1 MRERKS
7 NLPSLEEMKAL
18 VEAMKETQQAKL
30 SSQLYKA
37 VGDDDAQ
44 AVREILDQGA
54 DANCA
59 VPIKSRKKNEQ
70 AQPIEEAR
78 SPEVFELLVGSGAVV
93 PSDPR
98 TQLSMLANAAG
109 EGRIDM
115 LNHLH
120 EQGFTV
126 HLSSNRY
133 KHHPLESHPLG
144 ASIINGHT
152 EAAKW
157 LLDHGADPNGPVK
170 LGRNSEPVRPM
181 DLAFLTPKVDHD
193 TKLEIGRMLV
203 DAGANPQLCQVNSIY
218 EDDRMRFQSAMRVH
232 ALTKLAQQNRQEDLA
247 TPEEALAARKRGRM
261 M

>member
-18 VEAMKETQQAKL
+18 VEAMKETHQAKL

-54 DANCA
+54 DANRA

-98 TQLSMLANAAG
+98 TQLYMLANAAR

-120 EQGFTV
+120 EQGFTT

-144 ASIINGHT
+144 ASITEGQV

-157 LLDHGADPNGPVK
+157 LLDHGADPNCPVK
-170 LGRNSEPVRPM
+170 LDRHLELRPM
-181 DLAFLTPKVDHD
+181 DMAFLMHKVDRD
-193 TKLEIGRMLV
+193 PKLEIGKMLV

-232 ALTKLAQQNRQEDLA
+232 ALTKVAQQTRQEELA

>member
-44 AVREILDQGA
+44 AVHEILGQGA
-54 DANCA
+54 DANRA
-59 VPIKSRKKNEQ
+59 VPIKSRKKNEL
-70 AQPIEEAR
+70 ARPIEEAR
-78 SPEVFELLVGSGAVV
+78 SPEVFELLVDSGAVV

-98 TQLSMLANAAG
+98 TQLSMLANAAD

-120 EQGFTV
+120 EQGFTA
-126 HLSSNRY
+126 HLSSTRY
-133 KHHPLESHPLG
+133 KYHPLESHPLG
-144 ASIINGHT
+144 SSIINGHT

-170 LGRNSEPVRPM
+170 LGRNSVRPM

-193 TKLEIGRMLV
+193 TKLEIGKMLV
-203 DAGANPQLCQVNSIY
+203 DAGANPQLCQVKPIY
-218 EDDRMRFQSAMRVH
+218 EDDRMKFQSAMRVH
-232 ALTKLAQQNRQEDLA
+232 SLTKIAQRSTLEDLA